1 MAQKLHEENYDVV
14 VVGGGCAGVAAA
26 VSAAKNGAKTLLI
39 DAGSMVGGELIT
51 GLPVDGALN
60 ARGEWIVGGV
70 LTEIL
75 DEHTL

>member
-51 GLPVDGALN
+51 G
-60 ARGEWIVGGV
+60 
-70 LTEIL
+70 
-75 DEHTL
+75 